1 MLRASKDIY
10 VDAEGNVVSEPSTK
24 GGTFKVAAEG
34 ATVNEA
40 DLERYGIKTDTFDQH
55 GLTVLTAEDV
65 AREQAEE
72 DARRAAAVRRSGF
85 SQTSVA
91 GAAPVT
97 AQRPRAADGAIE
109 SEAPAPAP
117 AGVPPGVGVTAA
129 VTPQGKAAKSDYVP
143 PADNVTDAAK

>member
-1 MLRASKDIY
+1 MLRASRDIY
-10 VDAEGNVVSEPSTK
+10 VDAAGNVVSEPSTK

-72 DARRAAAVRRSGF
+72 DARRAAAVRHSGF
-85 SQTSVA
+85 S
-91 GAAPVT
+91 
-97 AQRPRAADGAIE
+97 
-109 SEAPAPAP
+109 
-117 AGVPPGVGVTAA
+117 AGVPGAQTAANAEPVNAAVQRMPATQAAPGVGVTAS
-129 VTPQGKAAKSDYVP
+129 VTPQGKPAKSDYAP
-143 PADNVTDAAK
+143 PKDNVTDAVKGEDGK